1 MPTDPRD
8 LRDDAPLLDGWL
20 RFYEAGGHPFTV
32 PGHKQQH
39 DLVGDVVAG
48 DAPMYGAVD
57 TVGLAHGRLAEAERR
72 AAALWGGDVAHLSTG
87 GSTHG
92 NQALALAVGRP
103 GAKVVIG
110 RTAHRSL
117 HTGLVLAGM
126 DPVWLPTHVDP
137 ATGMPQPTTPDD
149 VRAALSEAP
158 DAAAV
163 FVTDPSYVG
172 TYGDLGAIVAVV
184 RELAPD
190 CPVVVDAAWAAHF
203 GFHPDLPPHAI
214 AQGADA
220 LVTSAHKALPAW
232 SQAAIVV
239 ARTERISAE
248 RLEIGVH
255 ATLSTSPAGAILA
268 SADAARALLERDG
281 EELIGRTLAAVA
293 SARARLAEVDGL
305 VVIGHDPTHPEVRGA
320 LRRASKGVDPL
331 KLTLVVAGTGADGV
345 AVERDLIDAGMP
357 LEMANRDTLVAMVTL
372 ADDAAAVD
380 RLVDALVASIERHRG
395 EPRAVAGIAAYGV
408 TPVMGM
414 TPREAFFAKREAVA
428 LRSSIG
434 RVGAEL
440 IAPYP
445 PGIPVIAPCEVVT
458 EQVVAALEQAR
469 ASGSRIAY
477 AADPTGATITVVA

>member
-203 GFHPDLPPHAI
+203 GFHPDLPPHAL

-239 ARTERISAE
+239 ARTGRISAE
-248 RLEIGVH
+248 RLGIGVH

-281 EELIGRTLAAVA
+281 EGLIGRTLAAVA

-305 VVIGHDPTHPEVRGA
+305 VVVAGN
-320 LRRASKGVDPL
+320 GVDPL

-345 AVERDLIDAGMP
+345 AVERDLIEAGMP

-414 TPREAFFAKREAVA
+414 TPREAFFAEREAVA

-445 PGIPVIAPCEVVT
+445 PGIPVIAPGEVVT

>member
-126 DPVWLPTHVDP
+126 DPVWLPTHVDT

-203 GFHPDLPPHAI
+203 GFHPDLPPHAL

-281 EELIGRTLAAVA
+281 EGLIGRTLAAVT

-305 VVIGHDPTHPEVRGA
+305 VVVAGN
-320 LRRASKGVDPL
+320 GVDPL

-414 TPREAFFAKREAVA
+414 TPREAFFAEREAVA

-445 PGIPVIAPCEVVT
+445 PGIPVIAPGEVVT

>member
-20 RFYEAGGHPFTV
+20 RFYDAGGHPFTV

-72 AAALWGGDVAHLSTG
+72 AAALWDGDVAHLSTG

-103 GAKVVIG
+103 RAKVVIG

-137 ATGMPQPTTPDD
+137 ATGMPKPTTPDD

-203 GFHPDLPPHAI
+203 GFHPDLPPHAL

-248 RLEIGVH
+248 RLGIGVH

-305 VVIGHDPTHPEVRGA
+305 VVVAGN
-320 LRRASKGVDPL
+320 GVDPL

-372 ADDAAAVD
+372 ADDPAAVD

-414 TPREAFFAKREAVA
+414 TPRKAFFAEREAVA

-445 PGIPVIAPCEVVT
+445 PGIPVIAPGEVVT

>member
-8 LRDDAPLLDGWL
+8 LRGDAPLLDGWL

-103 GAKVVIG
+103 GARVVIG

-203 GFHPDLPPHAI
+203 GFHPDLPPHALS
-214 AQGADA
+214 QGADA

-268 SADAARALLERDG
+268 SADAARALLAQDG

-293 SARARLAEVDGL
+293 SARARLAAVDGL
-305 VVIGHDPTHPEVRGA
+305 LVVAGN
-320 LRRASKGVDPL
+320 GVDPL

-345 AVERDLIDAGMP
+345 AVEHDLIDAGMP

-445 PGIPVIAPCEVVT
+445 PGIPVIAPGEVVT

>member
-103 GAKVVIG
+103 GARVVIG

-117 HTGLVLAGM
+117 HTGLVLAGL
-126 DPVWLPTHVDP
+126 DPVWLPTDVDRS
-137 ATGMPQPTTPDD
+137 TGMPRPTTPDD
-149 VRAALSEAP
+149 VRAALTEAP
-158 DAAAV
+158 DAVAV

-172 TYGDLGAIVAVV
+172 TYGDIAGIVAVA
-184 RELAPD
+184 RKLAPQA
-190 CPVVVDAAWAAHF
+190 PVIVDAAWAAHF

-220 LVTSAHKALPAW
+220 IVTSAHKALPAW

-248 RLEIGVH
+248 RLEIGIH
-255 ATLSTSPAGAILA
+255 ATMSTSPAGAIFA
-268 SADAARALLERDG
+268 SADAARALLAQDG
-281 EELIGRTLAAVA
+281 EELIGRTLDALAG
-293 SARARLAEVDGL
+293 ARHRLAEVEGL
-305 VVIGHDPTHPEVRGA
+305 VVVSGE
-320 LRRASKGVDPL
+320 GVDPL
-331 KLTLVVAGTGADGV
+331 KLTLVLAGTGADGTR
-345 AVERDLIDAGMP
+345 VEADLIAAGMP
-357 LEMANRDTLVAMVTL
+357 LEMANRDTCIAMVTL
-372 ADDAAAVD
+372 ADDAAA
-380 RLVDALVASIERHRG
+380 LDALVNALVESIERHRG
-395 EPRAVAGIAAYGV
+395 EPRPVAGIAAYGI

-414 TPREAFFAKREAVA
+414 TPREAFFADRVAVPVREAV
-428 LRSSIG
+428 G

-445 PGIPVIAPCEVVT
+445 PGIPVLAPGEVVT
-458 EQVVAALEQAR
+458 EQVVGALEQAR

>member
-137 ATGMPQPTTPDD
+137 ATGMPQPTTPGD

-172 TYGDLGAIVAVV
+172 TYGDLDAIVAVV

-203 GFHPDLPPHAI
+203 GFHPDLPPHAL

-239 ARTERISAE
+239 ARTGRISAE
-248 RLEIGVH
+248 RLGIGVH

-281 EELIGRTLAAVA
+281 EGLIGRTLAAVA

-305 VVIGHDPTHPEVRGA
+305 VVVAGN
-320 LRRASKGVDPL
+320 GVDPL

-414 TPREAFFAKREAVA
+414 TPREAFFAEREAVA

-445 PGIPVIAPCEVVT
+445 PGIPVIAPGEVVT

>member
-103 GAKVVIG
+103 GARVVIG

-149 VRAALSEAP
+149 VRSALTEAP
-158 DAAAV
+158 DAVAV

-172 TYGDLGAIVAVV
+172 TYGDIAGIVAVA
-184 RELAPD
+184 RELAPQA
-190 CPVVVDAAWAAHF
+190 PVIVDAAWAAHF

-220 LVTSAHKALPAW
+220 IVTSAHKALPAW

-248 RLEIGVH
+248 RLEIGIH

-293 SARARLAEVDGL
+293 SARARLAAVDGL
-305 VVIGHDPTHPEVRGA
+305 LVVAGN
-320 LRRASKGVDPL
+320 GVDPL

-445 PGIPVIAPCEVVT
+445 PGIPVIAPGEVVT